1 MEYILVRTPEEGE
14 PFLEQLKKAPVLAVD
29 TETTGL
35 DVHRDRLRLIQIGAP
50 GMPVLLI
57 DCFSFLGGG
66 TEDRRDRTAGPEK
79 GTAFLREALEG
90 DSVKIF
96 HNAKFDLQ
104 FLRKA
109 GVCAARRRCSIPC
122 WRRSCC
128 APAVARV
135 R

>member
-57 DCFSFLGGG
+57 DCFSFLGG
-66 TEDRRDRTAGPEK
+66 RRTGVTGRPGRK
-79 GTAFLREALEG
+79 RE
-90 DSVKIF
+90 
-96 HNAKFDLQ
+96 
-104 FLRKA
+104 
-109 GVCAARRRCSIPC
+109 P
-122 WRRSCC
+122 RSCGRRW
-128 APAVARV
+128 RV
-135 R
+135 TV

>member
-96 HNAKFDLQ
+96 HNA
-104 FLRKA
+104 
-109 GVCAARRRCSIPC
+109 CSF
-122 WRRSCC
+122 
-128 APAVARV
+128 
-135 R
+135 

>member
-66 TEDRRDRTAGPEK
+66 TEDRRDRTPGRKGNRVPAG
-79 GTAFLREALEG
+79 G
-90 DSVKIF
+90 
-96 HNAKFDLQ
+96 
-104 FLRKA
+104 A
-109 GVCAARRRCSIPC
+109 GG
-122 WRRSCC
+122 
-128 APAVARV
+128 
-135 R
+135 

>member
-79 GTAFLREALEG
+79 GACAVPLDNTRAEPYTGAGNAVFRHGREL
-90 DSVKIF
+90 
-96 HNAKFDLQ
+96 
-104 FLRKA
+104 
-109 GVCAARRRCSIPC
+109 
-122 WRRSCC
+122 
-128 APAVARV
+128 
-135 R
+135 